1 MRKVPEIAQNNA
13 EDVQGIEPKYLQM
26 IIKQVMIPGLRK
38 LTFHNET
45 KTTRHNKHCSFLKPF
60 QHIICFVCEAAR
72 KAIVSGLIG
81 TKIKVYIKAQD

>member
-38 LTFHNET
+38 LIFHNKT
-45 KTTRHNKHCSFLKPF
+45 KTTRHEKHC
-60 QHIICFVCEAAR
+60 
-72 KAIVSGLIG
+72 LISK
-81 TKIKVYIKAQD
+81 TLSTYIFCV